1 MGEIEIAIA
10 NGRLIYFKLT
20 LCLLTITSLF
30 IRVFEWKFSLIWHP
44 APPKLLKSVVHLT
57 LMLDA
62 AHSDST
68 VLAQSDRNLMV
79 FDVRNILMFI
89 SNGGVLMRY
98 FK

>member
-44 APPKLLKSVVHLT
+44 TPPKLLK
-57 LMLDA
+57 
-62 AHSDST
+62 
-68 VLAQSDRNLMV
+68 
-79 FDVRNILMFI
+79 VR
-89 SNGGVLMRY
+89 SSP
-98 FK
+98 